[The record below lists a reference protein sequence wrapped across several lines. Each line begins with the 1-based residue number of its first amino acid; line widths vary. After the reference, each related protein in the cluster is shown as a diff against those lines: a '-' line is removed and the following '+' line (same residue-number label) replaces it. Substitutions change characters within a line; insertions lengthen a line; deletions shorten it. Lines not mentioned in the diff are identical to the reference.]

1 MSYGFLIPVYNHGAS
16 AYQEVQE
23 LLRYGL
29 PVILVDDASDQE
41 NKEWLRKCEALSGLV
56 HLVTLEK
63 NLGKGGAVVNGFRKA
78 KEIGLCFSAEKSLKR
93 SIYKQFRSK
102 ILLLGI
108 SITIIFDL
116 CHFYL

>member
-63 NLGKGGAVVNGFRKA
+63 NLGKGGAHAGGPEPDGRDVPCSPELPVGR
-78 KEIGLCFSAEKSLKR
+78 GAEL
-93 SIYKQFRSK
+93 
-102 ILLLGI
+102 
-108 SITIIFDL
+108 
-116 CHFYL
+116 